1 MSLSADENKYLHR
14 NKEVDF
20 YGKQAYT
27 PRVTLEC
34 KCAGDATDIPLNE
47 LTKELTD
54 MMGLDWSYEEGDWFE
69 LTPSENGYCP
79 PKKRGEIVFQ
89 CVVVLRNH
97 ASRWQVTFWLN
108 FEGPAGVPTQ
118 GEVKN
123 MKIEKQLGLECS
135 VTAHQRPPSVSTVAK
150 EPSLSSSALA
160 QEPSALVNTVVS
172 LLGTMGTATIRDRNS
187 YRSSA
192 PTREGLQPGCSAT
205 FAGSYDH

>member
-1 MSLSADENKYLHR
+1 MSLRADENKYLHM
-14 NKEVDF
+14 NKVLDF

-54 MMGLDWSYEEGDWFE
+54 MLGQDWSYAEGDWFE

-79 PKKRGEIVFQ
+79 PKKKGETVFQ

-108 FEGPAGVPTQ
+108 FEGPAGVPMR

-123 MKIEKQLGLECS
+123 MKIEKQLDLECI
-135 VTAHQRPPSVSTVAK
+135 VKAHEHPPPASITTKEPSFSSSTPAK
-150 EPSLSSSALA
+150 EPSPLA
-160 QEPSALVNTVVS
+160 KTVP
-172 LLGTMGTATIRDRNS
+172 LLGTMGTAK
-187 YRSSA
+187 RSFEQSDQNK
-192 PTREGLQPGCSAT
+192 QPAKQQKT
-205 FAGSYDH
+205 T